1 MFVIYYKVL
10 SKYKMIP
17 PSQIYLK
24 AVFLFYCIFVFFK
37 LLSFKF
43 FILQ

>member
-1 MFVIYYKVL
+1 MLVIYCKIF

-17 PSQIYLK
+17 QSQIYLK
-24 AVFLFYCIFVFFK
+24 VVILVPFLFFK
-37 LLSFKF
+37 SFYSFKF